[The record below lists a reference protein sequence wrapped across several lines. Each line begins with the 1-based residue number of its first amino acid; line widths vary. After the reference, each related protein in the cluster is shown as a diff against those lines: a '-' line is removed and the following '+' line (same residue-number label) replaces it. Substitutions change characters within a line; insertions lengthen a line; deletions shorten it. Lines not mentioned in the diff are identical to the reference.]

1 MDSLNSCVLDTNKKP
16 NRRNAKM
23 TSKKAPTRM
32 PKEKCVVFL
41 LQVYGRFNPN
51 ATKKEVA
58 KEKARLEN
66 LEVGKMNLELE
77 EWGFA
82 VKGSSKISN
91 NDSNPNKEARKEYRN
106 LKADIEAIKPFLV
119 DGIWYSYGGYC
130 HKDVALNKEKAK
142 KDKAKEKKAKEKAK
156 AKK

>member
-1 MDSLNSCVLDTNKKP
+1 
-16 NRRNAKM
+16 M

-51 ATKKEVA
+51 DTKKALA

-66 LEVGKMNLELE
+66 SEVGKMNLDLE

-91 NDSNPNKEARKEYRN
+91 NDSNPNKAARKE
-106 LKADIEAIKPFLV
+106 
-119 DGIWYSYGGYC
+119 
-130 HKDVALNKEKAK
+130 
-142 KDKAKEKKAKEKAK
+142 
-156 AKK
+156 